1 MAEDSGIEER
11 GSAGTGRWLRMSWSV
26 RPGVRLVSLRQRLV
40 FAALTLERV
49 IVGCCDLL
57 LAGSMYLLFL
67 FLQGA
72 PPAHHPWWTP
82 KSVLSA
88 ALTTAALVVVRASL
102 DLASTRSVVSQ
113 VQDLC
118 ADLLLRL
125 TQGYNELQWVR
136 FAQRNRSDLLNHAM
150 STVREAANFYHLAIE
165 IAASTLVVLLMT
177 GALIYQSPPAACI
190 LGVTLGLFYG
200 LHRFLIRA
208 RLQQAGADR
217 ERSLRALQLTLAD
230 MLASAREIRSY
241 GVGGFLQDRIRRQAR
256 VTGDSFR
263 RVAFL
268 PHVARILADHGVVL
282 IFLFAV
288 IAMQLLHGDS
298 RQLLSLLVFYFVL
311 CRRLLPMISQL
322 SFLAGQMEN
331 SYKSVLIVCDE
342 LEDCSRHRAVE
353 ATGSTGREGTW
364 SRARTGDFLFSQGEE
379 NSGQG
384 QPFDAAWRDGG
395 APG

>member
-1 MAEDSGIEER
+1 MAEDSGMDAR
-11 GSAGTGRWLRMSWSV
+11 DGVGRRLRMGWSV
-26 RPGVRLVSLRQRLV
+26 RPEVRLLGLRRRLV

-49 IVGCCDLL
+49 VVGCCDLL

-72 PPAHHPWWTP
+72 APAHHRWWTP
-82 KSVLSA
+82 KSALSA
-88 ALTTAALVVVRASL
+88 AITTAVLVVVRASL

-113 VQDLC
+113 IQDLC
-118 ADLLLRL
+118 ADILLQL

-165 IAASTLVVLLMT
+165 IAASIVVVLLMT
-177 GALIYQSPPAACI
+177 AALIYQSPPAACI
-190 LGVTLGLFYG
+190 LGVTLALFYG

-230 MLASAREIRSY
+230 MFASVREIRSY
-241 GVGGFLQDRIRRQAR
+241 GVGAFLQDRIRSQAR
-256 VTGDSFR
+256 VTGNSFR

-282 IFLFAV
+282 IFLCAV
-288 IAMQLLHGDS
+288 IAMQVRHGDS

-311 CRRLLPMISQL
+311 CRRLLPMISQM

-342 LEDCSRHRAVE
+342 LDDCSRHRSVE
-353 ATGSTGREGTW
+353 VTVQAAGEGPR
-364 SRARTGDFLFSQGEE
+364 SRA
-379 NSGQG
+379 
-384 QPFDAAWRDGG
+384 
-395 APG
+395 